1 MAIVKLLDA
10 KSADYQICAKRWV
23 VQVEAAQDSEAEK
36 AYMLRRL
43 ESGLA
48 ITPDGRACP
57 ALLAKHKDQLEA
69 ALTK

>member
-57 ALLAKHKDQLEA
+57 APVSYTHLTLPTILLV
-69 ALTK
+69 